1 MKHRSRFVLLAVLA
15 GLGAC
20 RSAQTR
26 PAGEPLPFHVALMP
40 TDVKP
45 PEPSTGEPDMQLTL
59 DPAEV
64 VQALAQGLGQHGFAR
79 VTVLAAD
86 EEESA
91 GLASATSSVRDAHWQ
106 DRARALGADLLVRTT
121 LSYEPAIETHAN
133 DRFWLNLPLFFLGG
147 PFCWF
152 VADRSYEVSARLQA
166 DFYDVSDVH
175 DELPQWALL
184 PLPLY
189 VEFERADLDFIERA
203 DGVGD
208 YALSFLVPAGLLA
221 RGSDKV
227 AAEVE
232 EQFLASLGEQLVAK
246 VQAERARFEQ
256 NQSLWSFRV
265 HGPGARAER
274 NADGSVSVAVPV
286 QAMDGRTPPFRYE
299 IRTGAALLEEGE
311 FGAAEADGRHWIRGS
326 VPLEAVARFV
336 SVRVE
341 DQRNRSRSYTLAVQE
356 RTR

>member
-1 MKHRSRFVLLAVLA
+1 MKQLSRTFALTVLAVLA
-15 GLGAC
+15 AC
-20 RSAQTR
+20 RSAETR

-40 TDVKP
+40 TDVKL

-59 DPAEV
+59 DPADV
-64 VQALAQGLGQHGFAR
+64 VQALARGLTEHGFAR
-79 VTVLAAD
+79 VTVLTTD

-91 GLASATSSVRDAHWQ
+91 ELERAPASARDRHWQ

-121 LSYEPAIETHAN
+121 LSYEPAIETHTN

-147 PFCWF
+147 PMCWF
-152 VADRSYEVSARLQA
+152 VDDRSYEVAARLQA

-175 DELPQWALL
+175 DELPQWTLL

-189 VEFERADLDFIERA
+189 VEFERADLDFLRRA
-203 DGVGD
+203 DGLGD
-208 YALSFLVPAGLLA
+208 YALSILVPAGLLA
-221 RGSDKV
+221 RESDEV

-246 VQAERARFEQ
+246 VQAQRPRFEQ

-265 HGPGARAER
+265 HGRGARAER
-274 NADGSVSVAVPV
+274 NADGSVSLALPV
-286 QAMDGRTPPFRYE
+286 QALDGRAPPFRYE
-299 IRTGAALLEEGE
+299 VCAGAALLEEGE
-311 FGAAEADGRHWIRGS
+311 FGAAEADGQHWIRGS
-326 VPLEAVARFV
+326 VPLDAGARYV

-341 DQRNRSRSYTLAVQE
+341 DQRNRTRSYTLAVQE